1 MSKKC
6 WVPYNEVNILVNQGT
21 LNYCCKVSN
30 EWMSLDNDIT
40 SGAEIVSNKKLTNFR
55 QSLHTK
61 GMPLDCM
68 TCKIAESQ
76 NNLSWRQQEG
86 VVPSQFDNDTDLMS
100 DSAYF
105 NQINIYF
112 DNHCDSACLYCNAD
126 YSSKWEAEKIRDG
139 ETWLELRSDKRKT
152 NYQSRIQKI
161 HEFLIKAGEEIPKK
175 IPGQHMYEIGV
186 NLTFLGG
193 EPLLSPELR
202 DGKLETFIDDFYT
215 HAPKD
220 YNVTVTIH
228 TNANSNKYVL
238 DRFFESIE
246 NLKNKYPR
254 LNIKIVMS
262 IESIGKPL
270 DYIRYGSTWKQ
281 VEENVHRYMSNKSI
295 FIVAVN
301 PTFNILSL
309 PSSPDYFKWLISIAE
324 QYSDRELFVS
334 SNVVFGPEHLNPYH
348 ASEYFKPQVLESLE
362 IIKNNKDKFELGS
375 YNNLINRFEDL
386 YKNIQKRSFP
396 GFIEMVE
403 YVKKHRNMDISDY
416 IPDWEQNV

>member
-6 WVPYNEVNILVNQGT
+6 WVPYNEVNILVNQGS

-30 EWMSLDNDIT
+30 EWMSLDDI
-40 SGAEIVSNKKLTNFR
+40 SHGSEIVSNKKLTNFR
-55 QSLHTK
+55 QGLHTK
-61 GMPLDCM
+61 GLPLECM

-76 NNLSWRQQEG
+76 SNISWRQQEG
-86 VVPSQFDNDTDLMS
+86 VVPPQFDNDEDLMS

-126 YSSKWEAEKIRDG
+126 YSSKWEAEQIRNG

-238 DRFFESIE
+238 DRFFESVE
-246 NLKNKYPR
+246 NLKNRYPR
-254 LNIKIVMS
+254 LNVKVVMS

-270 DYIRYGSTWKQ
+270 DYIRYGSTWQQ
-281 VEENVHRYMSNKSI
+281 VEENVHRYMANKSI
-295 FIVAVN
+295 FQVAFN

-309 PSSPDYFKWLISIAE
+309 PSSPEYFKWLVNIKE
-324 QYSDRELFVS
+324 QYNDRELFVS
-334 SNVVFGPEHLNPYH
+334 SNVVFSPMHFNPYH
-348 ASEYFKPQVLESLE
+348 ASEYFKPRVLESLE
-362 IIKNNKDKFELGS
+362 IIKNNKDKFDIIS
-375 YNNLINRFEDL
+375 YDNLVNRFEDL
-386 YKNIQKRSFP
+386 HKNMQKRSLP
-396 GFIEMVE
+396 GFIEMIE
-403 YVKKHRNMDISDY
+403 YVKKHRNMDIADY

>member
-6 WVPYNEVNILVNQGT
+6 WVPYNEVNILVGQGT

-30 EWMSLDNDIT
+30 EWMSLDHDI
-40 SGAEIVSNKKLTNFR
+40 SHGSEIVSNNKLTAFR
-55 QSLHTK
+55 QGLYIK
-61 GMPLDCM
+61 GMPMACM
-68 TCKIAESQ
+68 ACRVSELEGS
-76 NNLSWRQQEG
+76 LSWRQQEG
-86 VVPSQFDNDTDLMS
+86 IVPPQFDNQTDLMS
-100 DSAYF
+100 NSAYF

-112 DNHCDSACLYCNAD
+112 DNHCDSACLYCNED
-126 YSSKWEAEKIRDG
+126 YSSKWEAEKIRNG
-139 ETWLELRSDKRKT
+139 ETWLEDRSNTRKT

-175 IPGQHMYEIGV
+175 IPGQLLYEIGV

-238 DRFFESIE
+238 DRFFQSIE

-262 IESIGKPL
+262 IESIGKAL
-270 DYIRYGSTWKQ
+270 DYIRYGSTWHQ

-295 FIVAVN
+295 FIVSFN

-309 PSSPDYFKWLISIAE
+309 PNSPEYFKWLVGIKE
-324 QYSDRELFVS
+324 QYNDRELFVS
-334 SNVVFGPEHLNPYH
+334 SNVVFSPMYLNPYN

-375 YNNLINRFEDL
+375 YNNLVNRFEDL
-386 YKNIQKRSFP
+386 HKNMQKRLLPEFV
-396 GFIEMVE
+396 EMIE
-403 YVKKHRNMDISDY
+403 YVKKNRNMDIADY
-416 IPDWEQNV
+416 IPDWEKNV